1 MLLPDKMIRYNESVI
16 SKFVPVLQ
24 VMILN
29 ERIFPERL
37 YKNIKSHFS
46 SLSEFI
52 QTLDALCALGK
63 IDIDNAT
70 GEIIC
75 L

>member
-24 VMILN
+24 AMILN
-29 ERIFPERL
+29 ERIFPEQL
-37 YKNIKSHFS
+37 YKNVKKHFS

-52 QTLDALCALGK
+52 QTLDALYALGK
-63 IDIDNAT
+63 IDIDNVT
-70 GEIIC
+70 GEVIC